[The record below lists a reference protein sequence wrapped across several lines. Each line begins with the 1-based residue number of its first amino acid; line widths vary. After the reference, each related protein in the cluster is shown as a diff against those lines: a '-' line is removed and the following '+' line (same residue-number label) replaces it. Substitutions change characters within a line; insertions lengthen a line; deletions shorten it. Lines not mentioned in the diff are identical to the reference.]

1 MTLFENYP
9 NYMERLIN
17 TLTRKM
23 ELTQVNVQDSETKA
37 GVEIVTLTAK
47 YKTVVREIT
56 IKCFESFTSVYVS
69 YSQYDLFLAMIHNL
83 ESSDGKHYFHWEE
96 ANLKIK
102 RNAEPER
109 VEQYE
114 KSAGES
120 FQILAK
126 EDIIVFNKEEQEVTQ

>member
-9 NYMERLIN
+9 TYMERLLN

-37 GVEIVTLTAK
+37 GVEVITITAK

-56 IKCFESFTSVYVS
+56 LKCFESFTSVYVS

-83 ESSDGKHYFHWEE
+83 ESTDGKHYFHWEE
-96 ANLKIK
+96 ANLKIR
-102 RNAEPER
+102 RNAEPEN
-109 VEQYE
+109 VERYE
-114 KSAGES
+114 KTAGES
-120 FQILAK
+120 FQILNKA
-126 EDIIVFNKEEQEVTQ
+126 DILVFEKEEQEVTQ